1 MIAGLPFRRC
11 AVSNSRSA
19 LNVYYRSA
27 DWRGHVLANFPAFP
41 FMLDGTAM
49 ASVEGFVQGIK
60 FPEHHESRAAA
71 FSSWGEVA
79 KHFGS
84 DAERVSVWWNGSTI
98 AYGSDEHHR
107 LIARAIRAK
116 FAFNEGARL
125 ALKAT
130 VGLVLKHEI
139 GPESPT
145 TSLPAAVFC
154 RTLSELRDELLQTG
168 TIKPPG

>member
-1 MIAGLPFRRC
+1 MND
-11 AVSNSRSA
+11 ST
-19 LNVYYRSA
+19 LNVNNASL

-41 FMLDGTAM
+41 FVLDGTAL

-60 FPEHHESRAAA
+60 FPEHHRSRDAA
-71 FSSWGEVA
+71 FLSWGEVA
-79 KHFGS
+79 KRLGS
-84 DAERVSVWWNGSTI
+84 DAERISVWWNGVRI

-130 VGLVLKHEI
+130 AGLVLQHDI
-139 GPESPT
+139 GPELPT

-154 RTLSELRDELLQTG
+154 RILAELRDELLQAG
-168 TIKPPG
+168 TIDRPTVGREV

>member
-1 MIAGLPFRRC
+1 M
-11 AVSNSRSA
+11 SDSRSS
-19 LNVYYRSA
+19 LNVYYSSA

-41 FMLDGTAM
+41 FALDGTTL

-60 FPEHHESRAAA
+60 FPEGHKSRTSA

-79 KHFGS
+79 RRLGS
-84 DAERVSVWWNGSTI
+84 DAERVHVWWNGARF
-98 AYGSDEHHR
+98 AYGSPDHHR

-130 VGLVLKHEI
+130 KGLLLQHDI
-139 GPESPT
+139 GLESPT
-145 TSLPAAVFC
+145 TSLPAAAFC
-154 RTLSELRDELLQTG
+154 RILSELREELLQTG
-168 TIKPPG
+168 AIEPPG

>member
-1 MIAGLPFRRC
+1 MGGSQP
-11 AVSNSRSA
+11 A
-19 LNVYYRSA
+19 LNVYFGSA

-41 FMLDGTAM
+41 FVLDGTAI

-60 FPEHHESRAAA
+60 FPEHHESRTAA
-71 FSSWGEVA
+71 FSSWGAVA
-79 KHFGS
+79 KRLGS
-84 DAERVSVWWNGSTI
+84 DAERINVWWTGAEI

-107 LIARAIRAK
+107 LIARAVRAK

-130 VGLVLKHEI
+130 AGLVLQHDI
-139 GPESPT
+139 GPDSPV

-154 RTLSELRDELLQTG
+154 RILTELREELLRTG
-168 TIKPPG
+168 TIKSPT